1 MSIFYK
7 ITLLFSVSL
16 MLMLGIGYQIETI
29 NAEKYESLVL
39 QKYLSD
45 GRKLFGWMMRAAP
58 DELKSRLE
66 ELNLVQIAP
75 VAIKRTL
82 IEQPHTFGF
91 FELFESV
98 EGAYVMHLRYLDDD
112 LYLKER
118 TPERQ
123 GKDWILS
130 LLVVADTVVLVLIFI
145 IILRMLSPLRHITAT
160 MRRFS
165 GGDFKSRS
173 NVASQ
178 DEIGAVSETYNEMAQ
193 TIENLIRSREA
204 LLRDVG
210 HELRTPIAR
219 GLFALE
225 KIPASPAHET
235 LHRSL
240 KELDQL
246 TRELLEIEKLRVT
259 DTLSREAT
267 SVETVVLEALSKLS
281 LPDESAIHVTI
292 AENFTFSA
300 NVQYLALALKNLL
313 ENALKYSD
321 RLPVFLD
328 VKNRTITVRNHGR
341 ALETEVQELLR
352 PFSRQERSRNSEGF
366 GLGLD
371 IIQKIVQKHG
381 FALHYSYQ
389 EGYHCF
395 SIVTGKTAL

>member
-29 NAEKYESLVL
+29 NAEKYESLIL

-58 DELKSRLE
+58 DELKSRLDG
-66 ELNLVQIAP
+66 LNLVQIAP

-98 EGAYVMHLRYLDDD
+98 EGDYVMHLRYLDDD
-112 LYLKER
+112 LYLKES
-118 TPERQ
+118 TPEQ
-123 GKDWILS
+123 HKDWVLS

-145 IILRMLSPLRHITAT
+145 IILRMLSPLRHITAA

-165 GGDFKSRS
+165 RGDFKSRS
-173 NVASQ
+173 HVASH
-178 DEIGAVSETYNEMAQ
+178 DEIGAVSETYNDMAQ

-225 KIPASPAHET
+225 QIPASAAHET

-259 DTLSREAT
+259 DTLSRENT

-281 LPDESAIHVTI
+281 LPDESVIQVTI
-292 AENFTFSA
+292 SENFTFSA

-321 RLPVFLD
+321 QLPVFLD
-328 VKNRTITVRNHGR
+328 VENRTITVRNHGR
-341 ALETEVQELLR
+341 PLETELQELLH

-381 FALHYSYQ
+381 FELRYSY
-389 EGYHCF
+389 EAHYHCF
-395 SIVTGKTAL
+395 SIVTGAAAL